1 MLENARAEIGIV
13 LYPGVQKACVHGLTD
28 LFGVAANVTP
38 DQRRIGRPL
47 RVTHWEAAHTDDANL
62 SCVHDSD
69 PRGSLEPQILI
80 VPPTMVDLPNPA
92 VPAGAV
98 SWLRK
103 QHSGGV
109 KLVSI
114 CSGAFLLAET
124 GVVAGRLVST
134 HHICADALAK
144 RFPDVA
150 VDANERIIDHGD
162 IMSAGGFMAW
172 IDVGLFLVERILG
185 GAVKTETARF
195 LLSDAP
201 ASQAHYFPGFVPK
214 QTHEDRAVLQAQEWV
229 HIRDG
234 RDTSLASMASA
245 AGLERRTFLRR
256 FANATGM
263 TPIEYCRAVRIA
275 RARELLVSG
284 NTAQKAIAQSL
295 GYKDV
300 ASFARVFR
308 KITGLPPGEYRE
320 RFRPRASLPNDVTRT
335 DVPDFAV
342 EPARGRLRTLGH
354 A

>member
-1 MLENARAEIGIV
+1 MRVSAQAEVGIV
-13 LYPGVQKACVHGLTD
+13 LYPGVQMACVHGLTD

-38 DQRRIGRPL
+38 DQRRSDRPL
-47 RVTHWEAAHTDDANL
+47 RVTHWKAEHADDVDL
-62 SCVHDSD
+62 SCVDDSD
-69 PRGSLEPQILI
+69 PHGSPKPQILI

-92 VPAGAV
+92 VPAGVV

-103 QHSGGV
+103 HHSGGV

-124 GVVAGRLVST
+124 DVVAGRLVST

-144 RFPDVA
+144 RFPDIA

-172 IDVGLFLVERILG
+172 IDVGLFLVESILG
-185 GAVKTETARF
+185 SAVKAETARF
-195 LLSDAP
+195 LLSDSSAR
-201 ASQAHYFPGFVPK
+201 QAHYFQGFAPK
-214 QTHEDRAVLQAQEWV
+214 QAHGDRAVLRAQEWV

-234 RDTSLASMASA
+234 RDTSLASMAAA

-263 TPIEYCRAVRIA
+263 TPIEYCRAARIA

-284 NTAQKAIAQSL
+284 NTPQKAIAQSL

-308 KITGLPPGEYRE
+308 KITGLPPGGYRE
-320 RFRPRASLPNDVTRT
+320 RFRLQTSLHNDTTRT
-335 DVPDFAV
+335 DGPTFQPSLLKAS
-342 EPARGRLRTLGH
+342 
-354 A
+354 